1 MTDHILTDKLQLK
14 AKPMTDQDKKLD
26 KVAATYVK
34 IRDARSALKK
44 EYEAADLKLKDQLET
59 IDGFLLATLQELG
72 VESARTAHGTIY
84 RSIDVK
90 PSCGDWDAFGTWI
103 IENEAVDALER
114 RVKKSF
120 ITEYMETHDDELPP
134 GISVTREFTVTVR
147 RK

>member
-14 AKPMTDQDKKLD
+14 VKPMTEQDKKLD

-34 IRDARSALKK
+34 IRDTRAELRRA
-44 EYEAADLKLKDQLET
+44 YEAEDQKLKDQLET
-59 IDGFLLATLQELG
+59 INGFLLATLQELG
-72 VESARTAHGTIY
+72 VESARTTHGTIY

-120 ITEYMETHDDELPP
+120 ITEYMETNNDELPP

>member
-1 MTDHILTDKLQLK
+1 
-14 AKPMTDQDKKLD
+14 MTDQDKKLD

-44 EYEAADLKLKDQLET
+44 EYEAAVLKLKDQLET

>member
-1 MTDHILTDKLQLK
+1 
-14 AKPMTDQDKKLD
+14 MTDQDKKLD

-34 IRDARSALKK
+34 IRDARAALKK
-44 EYEAADLKLKDQLET
+44 TYEDEDAKLKDQLET
-59 IDGFLLATLQELG
+59 INGFLLATLQELG

-84 RSIDVK
+84 RSLETK

-120 ITEYMETHDDELPP
+120 ITEYMETHGDELPP